1 MVPVL
6 RPAVCC
12 LRDETGRSRRPPM
25 AWSGPGHSNACPAA
39 SLLIFTPNARWQS
52 ATGLP
57 VCRAFPCTGLVG
69 GSTIP
74 CSTYAFVI
82 HTTHAHAHA
91 RFTIADHTS
100 PHPSIAT
107 FSHLS
112 APVPPPPSRL
122 ALIADRPTS
131 NKERRTK
138 KKNEE
143 RRRLARVHPDHTAA
157 SPPTANHLQPRIK
170 FEPTPNQ
177 DHSLPQHSR
186 ATSRFGCPFLVGS
199 QLSRSTSVA
208 AHEPVVDKFA

>member
-57 VCRAFPCTGLVG
+57 VCRDFPCTGLVG

-82 HTTHAHAHA
+82 HTTHAHA

-100 PHPSIAT
+100 PHPTHPS
-107 FSHLS
+107 
-112 APVPPPPSRL
+112 PPPAIFLLPYHHLQAASLSSPTDR
-122 ALIADRPTS
+122 RPT
-131 NKERRTK
+131 K
-138 KKNEE
+138 KEE
-143 RRRLARVHPDHTAA
+143 RRKRTKSDVV
-157 SPPTANHLQPRIK
+157 SPGSIQTTQLHHHQQPTISPSPHQ
-170 FEPTPNQ
+170 
-177 DHSLPQHSR
+177 
-186 ATSRFGCPFLVGS
+186 V
-199 QLSRSTSVA
+199 
-208 AHEPVVDKFA
+208 